1 MDQDKHLDLIADNE
15 REWRQYM
22 MKRVDEVAAK
32 VDHIDKE
39 LSTFKVKVF
48 SFASIFGGGMGLSA
62 DYIKNIFIG
71 G

>member
-1 MDQDKHLDLIADNE
+1 MIADNE

-22 MKRVDEVAAK
+22 IRKVDEVSNK

-39 LSTFKVKVF
+39 LSTFKIRVF
-48 SFASIFGGGMGLSA
+48 GFASVFGGGMGLSA
-62 DYIKNIFIG
+62 EYIKNIFIG

>member
-1 MDQDKHLDLIADNE
+1 MDQHLEMIAENE

-22 MKRVDEVAAK
+22 MRKVDELSVK

-39 LSTFKVKVF
+39 LSTFKIRVF
-48 SFASIFGGGMGLSA
+48 SFASLFGGGMGLSA
-62 DYIKNIFIG
+62 DYIKNIFFHG